1 MLRRLLT
8 LVLGATLATGV
19 LIACS
24 SGADADSETI
34 EACERWE
41 QLRARPLDASAIG
54 ELREIAELS
63 ADPEV
68 SQEARAVALRLE
80 LDFSATPGASARVAR
95 LDAACDEILA
105 TA

>member
-1 MLRRLLT
+1 VLRRLLT
-8 LVLGATLATGV
+8 LALGVTLATGV

-34 EACERWE
+34 AACQRWE
-41 QLRARPLDASAIG
+41 VLRAGPLDASSIG
-54 ELREIAELS
+54 ELREIAELA

-80 LDFSATPGASARVAR
+80 LDFSASPSASARATR
-95 LDAACDEILA
+95 LDAACDEILG